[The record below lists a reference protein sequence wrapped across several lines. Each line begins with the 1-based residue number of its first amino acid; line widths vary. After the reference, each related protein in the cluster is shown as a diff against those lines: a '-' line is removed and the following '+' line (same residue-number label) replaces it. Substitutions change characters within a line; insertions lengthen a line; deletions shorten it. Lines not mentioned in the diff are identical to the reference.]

1 MNVIYA
7 KEKIPA
13 RDSSIRYIF
22 FKLFKRPTI
31 RYIFLAGPTPRS
43 QDVPSWRPEALALL
57 EAAGYGAFRDTVLV
71 PEPRDGI
78 WHGEYDDQVEWEEQ
92 GLEIA
97 DCILFWVPRNLD
109 TMPGFTTNIEWGEWK
124 GSGKVV
130 LGFPPE
136 VVKMT
141 HMKRFAEKVGVPL
154 ADTLEGT
161 IAAAL
166 KLMGQ

>member
-7 KEKIPA
+7 KEKIPE
-13 RDSSIRYIF
+13 RDS
-22 FKLFKRPTI
+22 LI

-57 EAAGYGAFRDTVLV
+57 EKLGYGAFGDTVLS
-71 PEPRDGI
+71 PEPRNGI

-97 DCILFWVPRNLD
+97 NCILFWVPRNLD

-124 GSGKVV
+124 NSGKVV

-136 VVKMT
+136 AVKMS
-141 HMKRFAEKVGVPL
+141 HMKRFAEKARVPM